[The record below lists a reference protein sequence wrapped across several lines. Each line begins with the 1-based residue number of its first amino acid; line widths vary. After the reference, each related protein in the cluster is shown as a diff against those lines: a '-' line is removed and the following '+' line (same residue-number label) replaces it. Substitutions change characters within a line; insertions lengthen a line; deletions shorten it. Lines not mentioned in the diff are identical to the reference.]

1 MIKQFLLLI
10 ILPTFGLGNI
20 NKELLSII
28 VHDKKDTLSSEYDIN
43 RFSAGLKFGFP
54 YMAAVNSQYILPFFD
69 NHFAPYFDYSQYSY
83 EDYDREAEF
92 LFSEWGISYFI
103 KEKGK
108 GLYISLSY
116 SNLSYN
122 ANFMNVSLKN
132 GSVGSGNGK
141 VDLTTTNLRIGMKT
155 GGTFYFR
162 IEMGFGIGNLPKIV
176 NFKATDNSNSNY
188 TELAS
193 SGLPKIEG
201 VNENRMLVGNLGI
214 GLSF

>member
-1 MIKQFLLLI
+1 
-10 ILPTFGLGNI
+10 
-20 NKELLSII
+20 
-28 VHDKKDTLSSEYDIN
+28 
-43 RFSAGLKFGFP
+43 
-54 YMAAVNSQYILPFFD
+54 MAVVGSQYILPFFD

-132 GSVGSGNGK
+132 GSVGSGKGK